1 MGWGFLTDNVLLLA
15 ASEGTPV
22 SSLAKE
28 LFPLPVQ
35 AYDDAHLGSLSEVL
49 LHRIQV
55 EPLNLAATAI
65 FFLAIVHTFCAP
77 MFLRWARRLEER
89 NHLRWLERSA
99 TDTDDRE
106 PASSLAI
113 VLHYLG
119 EIEAVFGVWA
129 VPLVALIALVKGWGA
144 AETFLE
150 KGVHFNEAVFVVVV
164 MAIAATQP
172 VLYLAESVLSRLAGW
187 GGGTPFAWW
196 CTLLTVGPILGS
208 FITEPAA
215 MTICA
220 ILLAQHFFR
229 YRPSTALS
237 YATVAILFSN
247 ISLGGVLTN
256 FAAPPIIIVSREWG
270 WDTQV
275 VWSTF
280 GLKALC
286 GVLTSTL
293 AYQWLFR
300 RELRQMCV
308 AAQLREER
316 SGPVHERSV
325 PFFVILGN
333 VVFLT
338 WTVAHAE
345 SARLVIIGF
354 LFFLAF
360 VDATR
365 HFQRSV
371 SLRPALLVG
380 FFLAGLV
387 IHGSFQAWWIE
398 PVFSRFGETTL
409 FASSV
414 VLSAFNDNASITYL
428 ASLVPDFS
436 DGFKYSVVSGAL
448 AGGGLTIIANA
459 PNPAGNTLLARFFE
473 GGISPLKLLIAALL
487 PLLIN
492 VLIFHG
498 VLIR

>member
-1 MGWGFLTDNVLLLA
+1 MSWGFVAEYVGALA
-15 ASEGTPV
+15 AVEGTPV
-22 SSLAKE
+22 LSFAKD

-35 AYDDAHLGSLSEVL
+35 AYDDAHLNSLSQVL
-49 LHRIQV
+49 LHRIHV
-55 EPLNLAATAI
+55 EPLNLVATLI
-65 FFLAIVHTFCAP
+65 FFFAICHTFFAP

-89 NHLRWLERSA
+89 KHLQWLERSA
-99 TDTDDRE
+99 ADSDEGE

-129 VPLVALIALVKGWGA
+129 VPLVVVIALSKGWDV
-144 AETFLE
+144 AEGFLE
-150 KGVHFNEAVFVVVV
+150 RGVHFNEAVFVVVV

-172 VLYLAESVLSRLAGW
+172 VLYLAESILAQVARC

-229 YRPSTALS
+229 YRPSAALS

-247 ISLGGVLTN
+247 VSLGGVLTN
-256 FAAPPIIIVSREWG
+256 FAAPPVIIVSREWE
-270 WDTQV
+270 WSTQV
-275 VWSTF
+275 VWTTF

-300 RELRQMCV
+300 RELRAMCV
-308 AAQLREER
+308 AAQAKEER
-316 SGPVHERSV
+316 SGPVHERAV
-325 PFFVILGN
+325 PFFVVLGN
-333 VVFLT
+333 LVFLT

-380 FFLAGLV
+380 FFLSGLV

-398 PVFSRFGETTL
+398 PLLSRFGETTL
-409 FASSV
+409 FMSSV
-414 VLSAFNDNASITYL
+414 VLSGFNDNASITYL

-436 DGFKYSVVSGAL
+436 DGSKYAVVAGAL

-459 PNPAGNTLLARFFE
+459 PNPAGNTLLSRFFE
-473 GGISPLKLLIAALL
+473 GGISPLKLLIAAFL

-492 VLIFHG
+492 ILIFHG
-498 VLIR
+498 LIIR